1 MIMSSLATDDAI
13 EGSAYDPPLVTNRAI
28 SPIWSREFVELLVT
42 QFTFG
47 LGFSIFYLLPK
58 YLRLEFR
65 ATASQ
70 IGLVMGAG
78 LVAAVAATP
87 VTALWLG
94 RGARRLPALVGLT
107 MLCVSALGFM
117 TVTHLGPFLLVLRA
131 LQGFAACLF
140 ISAMVARAAEI
151 VPKSRLGQSMGYV
164 GLASLVTNA
173 LSPLVAEPV
182 AAHYGWSK
190 VFLIAACCCMLAFA
204 LATRLRDN
212 SHVSLAKGHQWAG
225 LFDGRL
231 LRMCYATVICG
242 VALGVM
248 FTYSQPLALERGATD
263 VGRLFSGY
271 VVGAATVRLLL
282 SSLADRVG
290 RGRVSIGAL
299 LGYALAIVL
308 TLYFTPQGLVWV
320 GLGFG
325 AAHGLLYPALNAM
338 ALERATDH
346 NRGLV
351 ATLFGGTFSFG
362 YAVSVLGLGVV
373 ADAFGYGCVFIGAA
387 ILTLTGAAALVG
399 VK

>member
-13 EGSAYDPPLVTNRAI
+13 EGSRYDQPRVAGRTF
-28 SPIWSREFVELLVT
+28 SQIWSREFIELLVT
-42 QFTFG
+42 QFAFG

-70 IGLVMGAG
+70 IGLVMGTG

-87 VTALWLG
+87 FTALWLG
-94 RGARRLPALVGLT
+94 RGVRRMPALVGLT

-117 TVTHLGPFLLVLRA
+117 TVTRLGPLLLVLRA

-151 VPKSRLGQSMGYV
+151 VPKSRLGQSMGYL

-190 VFLIAACCCMLAFA
+190 VFLIAAGWCLLAFVLAARLSDNSCAA
-204 LATRLRDN
+204 LAKDRGR
-212 SHVSLAKGHQWAG
+212 AAQ
-225 LFDGRL
+225 FDRQL
-231 LRMCYATVICG
+231 PRMLYATIICG

-248 FTYSQPLALERGATD
+248 FTYSQPLALERGASD

-299 LGYALAIVL
+299 LGYALAIAL
-308 TLYFTPQGLVWV
+308 TLRITPQGLAWV

-325 AAHGLLYPALNAM
+325 ASHGLLYPALNAM
-338 ALERATDH
+338 VLERATED
-346 NRGLV
+346 NRGLI
-351 ATLFGGTFSFG
+351 ATMFGGAFNLG
-362 YAVSVLGLGVV
+362 YAASVLGLGVV
-373 ADAFGYGCVFIGAA
+373 ADAFGYGYVFIGAA
-387 ILTLTGAAALVG
+387 ILTLTGAAALFG
-399 VK
+399 IK